1 MERKLAF
8 IFDHNKCII
17 CNACVE
23 ACNKAYSLPEN
34 VNWRK
39 LPTFQVNE
47 SKTALSISC
56 NHCDNPT
63 CMKACPALAYSK
75 DEDTGIVWIDE
86 KKCIGCGYCAWACP
100 YESPQMSPEGVMTKC
115 HFCKPRIDQGKGIP
129 YCVEACPTGALSF
142 GWVEKGKADANYL
155 ANEEITKPRLV
166 IIPPKEITLNA
177 SPLKV
182 GKERKYLSLLL
193 FTIFSEIALGY
204 SFFSLLFKLPN
215 PSIIL
220 SAFLLASLIPS
231 IFHIERMERAYR
243 VIFNLKTSWLSR
255 EVTSASLALL
265 FSLSSIIVPQ
275 FLLLGFL
282 FTFISVISSIMIYI
296 LKARPS
302 WYDADT
308 FVSFL
313 GSSMTITIPII
324 SLILSYYLILLI
336 PIITLILEVASSILR
351 WRKLERIKGIKI
363 SIRNRVVLNLISIAL
378 ISLSLLVPYLL
389 IVSSITSLFSEI
401 LYRIKFYREVIYYG
415 IPS

>member
-1 MERKLAF
+1 
-8 IFDHNKCII
+8 
-17 CNACVE
+17 
-23 ACNKAYSLPEN
+23 
-34 VNWRK
+34 
-39 LPTFQVNE
+39 
-47 SKTALSISC
+47 
-56 NHCDNPT
+56 
-63 CMKACPALAYSK
+63 
-75 DEDTGIVWIDE
+75 
-86 KKCIGCGYCAWACP
+86 
-100 YESPQMSPEGVMTKC
+100 
-115 HFCKPRIDQGKGIP
+115 
-129 YCVEACPTGALSF
+129 
-142 GWVEKGKADANYL
+142 
-155 ANEEITKPRLV
+155 
-166 IIPPKEITLNA
+166 
-177 SPLKV
+177 
-182 GKERKYLSLLL
+182 LSLLL

-282 FTFISVISSIMIYI
+282 FAFISVISSIMIYI

-336 PIITLILEVASSILR
+336 PIIL
-351 WRKLERIKGIKI
+351 
-363 SIRNRVVLNLISIAL
+363 
-378 ISLSLLVPYLL
+378 
-389 IVSSITSLFSEI
+389 
-401 LYRIKFYREVIYYG
+401 
-415 IPS
+415 